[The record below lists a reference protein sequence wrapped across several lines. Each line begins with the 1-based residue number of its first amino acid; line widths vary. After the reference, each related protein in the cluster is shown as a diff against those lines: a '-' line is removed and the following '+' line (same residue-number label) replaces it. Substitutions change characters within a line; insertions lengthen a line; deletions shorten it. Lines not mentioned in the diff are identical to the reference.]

1 VRTLTYLVAS
11 TIDGFVAG
19 PDGGDPTGSI
29 FTVEGDHM
37 QPLLEAFPEMVPT
50 PAREQMNFWPENKN
64 FDTVV
69 EGRNS
74 YQVGLDVGVTNA
86 YRHLEHYVFS
96 TTMTEAPDPDVHLV
110 RTDPVA
116 KVRELKQQDGKG
128 IWLVG
133 GGRLAHTL
141 RHEIDELVVKL
152 NPVVIG
158 SGIPL
163 FNGPFDKVDFEL
175 TDSRTFASGL
185 VLLTYR
191 RT

>member
-1 VRTLTYLVAS
+1 MRTLTYLVAS
-11 TIDGFVAG
+11 SIDGYITG

-29 FTVEGDHM
+29 FAVDGDHM
-37 QPLLEAFPEMVPT
+37 QPLLEAFPEVVPT
-50 PAREQMNFWPENKN
+50 HVREQLNFHPENKN
-64 FDTVV
+64 FDTVL

-74 YQVGLDVGVTNA
+74 YQIGLDFGVTNA

-116 KVRELKQQDGKG
+116 TVRELKQRDGMG
-128 IWLVG
+128 IWLCG
-133 GGRLAHTL
+133 GGKLAYTL
-141 RHEIDELVVKL
+141 RHEIDELVIKL
-152 NPVVIG
+152 NPVALG

-163 FNGPFDKVDFEL
+163 FDGPFDKLGFTL
-175 TDSRTFASGL
+175 AGTRSFGSGL

-191 RT
+191 RA